1 MARFRMICLLLGMVF
16 LAANGVQ
23 GQRYGGKH
31 PKDFKDFNL
40 GFQMGLHY
48 ASYNFTQQLNVR
60 DAVGLGF
67 ESKTLNRIE
76 MLDGPGLVIGM
87 ILNYNL
93 SDQIAIRSYPGVSL
107 EQRDFD
113 YYFAE
118 DAKPTRR
125 RVTTAYGQIPILIQ
139 YKTRLYQKYRFY
151 VLGGPQFNI
160 QPSNSKKVIDNQ
172 DLLKTESYDYG
183 ITLGFGMQLYGDRIK
198 LSPEVRFFI
207 GLKDIFVREN
217 TSHAAAINNMASQ
230 LLTITFNFE

>member
-1 MARFRMICLLLGMVF
+1 MAFFRTICLLLCLIG
-16 LAANGVQ
+16 LSLSGLQA
-23 GQRYGGKH
+23 QRYGRKH

-40 GFQMGLHY
+40 GFQLGMHY
-48 ASYNFTQQLNVR
+48 ASYNFTQQLNIK
-60 DAVGLGF
+60 DEVGFGF
-67 ESKTLNRIE
+67 ERKTLNRIE

-93 SDQIAIRSYPGVSL
+93 SNQISIRGLPAVSL

-118 DAKPTRR
+118 DLRPTRR
-125 RVTTAYGQIPILIQ
+125 RVTTAYGQLPILIQ
-139 YKTRLYQKYRFY
+139 YKTPYYQKYRFY
-151 VLGGPQFNI
+151 FLAGPQFNI
-160 QPSNSKKVIDNQ
+160 QPSNSKKVQDNQ

-198 LSPEVRFFI
+198 LSPEVKLFV

-217 TSHAAAINNMASQ
+217 TSHADAINNMASQ
-230 LLTITFNFE
+230 LLTISFNFE